1 MMKNSFQIG
10 RIFGISLR
18 IDYTWFV
25 IFALI
30 VWTLGSHYFPQL
42 YPNWSMYIYWLMA
55 IITAIIFF
63 SSVIAHELA
72 HSLVSKARGVPVR
85 SITLFIFGGV
95 AEISEE
101 PKKPGS
107 EFWMAIA
114 GPLTSFGIAFIF
126 IFLYF
131 VSGRGKT
138 PFSAMSLWLS
148 YINLSIAIFNLIPG
162 FPLDGGRVLRSIIW
176 KITGSLRSA
185 TRSASIVG
193 RVVAYLFIL
202 WGIWQIFGNKD
213 IFGGIWIAFIGWF
226 LENAASSSYRQMAL
240 RDTLQGM
247 KVRDIMIS
255 DCAILLGQLTVRG
268 LVDNYI
274 LHSNHQCFPIS
285 DGNNIIGVITL
296 KMIKEIPQDQWETT
310 TMKEA
315 MIPLNKIIAVHPD
328 EEVFTVMQKMT
339 IEQTY
344 QFPVMENG
352 QLIGLVSRD
361 NIINVINLKTELR
374 I

>member
-1 MMKNSFQIG
+1 MRNSFQIG
-10 RIFGISLR
+10 RIFGISIR

-42 YPNWSMYIYWLMA
+42 YPNWSMYIYWLMG

-95 AEISEE
+95 AEISDE

-126 IFLYF
+126 ILLYF
-131 VSGRGKT
+131 ASGRGKT

-176 KITGSLRSA
+176 KITGSLKSA

-193 RVVAYLFIL
+193 RIVAYLFIL
-202 WGIWQIFGNKD
+202 WGIWRIFFNND
-213 IFGGIWIAFIGWF
+213 VFGGIWIAFIGWF

-240 RDTLQGM
+240 RDTLQGV

-315 MIPLNKIIAVHPD
+315 MIPLDEIIAVHPD

-339 IEQTY
+339 VEQIY

-361 NIINVINLKTELR
+361 NIMNVINLKTELR